1 MDEARAIAQIR
12 EGNNNAFDGI
22 MARYETPLL
31 RYLSRLTG
39 DGELAK
45 DLTQKTFL
53 DAYKGILTTGED
65 LSLKAW
71 LYRIATNNALQIRRR
86 NKVLSFIPFSR
97 LGDVITGRLKAPASP
112 LDEKL
117 AVEEALLRVPTDQ
130 RTPMVLHFVEGFR
143 YREIAELLGISE
155 EAVRKRVARGSQL
168 FRSEYREESEGEL
181 R

>member
-1 MDEARAIAQIR
+1 MDEARAVAQIR
-12 EGNNNAFDGI
+12 EGDNDAFDEI
-22 MARYETPLL
+22 MARYKTPLL

-53 DAYKGILTTGED
+53 DAYRGILASNAD

-71 LYRIATNNALQIRRR
+71 LYRIATNNALQHRRR

-97 LGDVITGRLKAPASP
+97 LGDAVTRRLKAPTAL

-117 AVEEALLRVPTDQ
+117 AVEEALLRVPADQ

-143 YREIAELLGISE
+143 YREIGELLEISE
-155 EAVRKRVARGSQL
+155 EAVRKRVARGSQR
-168 FRSEYREESEGEL
+168 FKSEYREASEGEQG
-181 R
+181 

>member
-1 MDEARAIAQIR
+1 MDEARTVEQIR
-12 EGNNNAFDGI
+12 EGNDDAFDEI
-22 MARYETPLL
+22 VVRYEAPLL

-39 DGELAK
+39 DGEFAK

-53 DAYKGILTTGED
+53 DAYKGILATGED

-71 LYRIATNNALQIRRR
+71 LYRIATNNALQHIRR

-97 LGDVITGRLKAPASP
+97 IGDVVTGRFKAPEAP
-112 LDEKL
+112 LDEKV
-117 AVEEALLRVPTDQ
+117 AVEEALLRVPADQ

-155 EAVRKRVARGSQL
+155 EAVRKRVARGSKL
-168 FRSEYREESEGEL
+168 FRSEYTEQSEGEL

>member
-1 MDEARAIAQIR
+1 MDEARAVEQIR
-12 EGNNNAFDGI
+12 EGNNDAFDQI
-22 MARYETPLL
+22 MVRYETLL
-31 RYLSRLTG
+31 FRYLSRLTG

-53 DAYKGILTTGED
+53 DAYKGILATGED

-71 LYRIATNNALQIRRR
+71 LYRIATNNALQHRRR
-86 NKVLSFIPFSR
+86 NKVLSFIPFSW
-97 LGDVITGRLKAPASP
+97 LGDAITGRLKAQEGP

-117 AVEEALLRVPTDQ
+117 AIEEALLRIPADQ

-155 EAVRKRVARGSQL
+155 DAVRKRVARGSKL
-168 FRSEYREESEGEL
+168 FRNEYKEESEGEL

>member
-1 MDEARAIAQIR
+1 MDEARAVAQIR
-12 EGNNNAFDGI
+12 EGDNDAFDEI
-22 MARYETPLL
+22 MARYKTPLL

-39 DGELAK
+39 DGELAR

-53 DAYKGILTTGED
+53 DAYKGILATGED

-71 LYRIATNNALQIRRR
+71 LYRIATNNALQQRRR
-86 NKVLSFIPFSR
+86 NNVLSFIPFSR
-97 LGDVITGRLKAPASP
+97 LGDAITGRLRAPAAP

-117 AVEEALLRVPTDQ
+117 AVEEALLRVPADQ

-155 EAVRKRVARGSQL
+155 DAVRKRVARGSQL
-168 FRSEYREESEGEL
+168 FRSEYREASEGEL
-181 R
+181 E